1 MILIKS
7 DVEIEKMKKSGQI
20 LAEGRQILKKLI
32 RPGITTKELDTAFEQ
47 FVLSKGAKPSF
58 KGYQG
63 FPSSICVSINDELIH
78 GIPSDR
84 KLKEGDVISIDKGVI
99 WDGYHTDSAFTMG
112 VGKISDNDK
121 KLIKVAEDAF
131 WNAFKVINS
140 NTTIGDITNAVYSVI
155 KNNNFFTPEEFTGHG
170 IGKSLHEEPYIPNCG
185 LSSGEGEKLKD
196 GMVFCIEPMILQ
208 GSNKII
214 ISDDNW
220 TVKSLSR
227 LNASHYEHTICIRNG
242 KPEILTGGKFSG

>member
-1 MILIKS
+1 MVLIKTI
-7 DVEIEKMKKSGQI
+7 DEINKMRKSGKI
-20 LAEGRQILKKLI
+20 LAEGRKLLKKLI
-32 RPGITTKELDTAFEQ
+32 RPGITTKELDIAFEQ

-84 KLKEGDVISIDKGVI
+84 KLKEGDIVSIDKGVI
-99 WDGYHTDSAFTMG
+99 WDGYHTDSAFTVG

-121 KLIKVAEDAF
+121 KLIQVAKDAF
-131 WNAFKVINS
+131 WSAVEIINS
-140 NTTIGDITNAVYSVI
+140 NTTIGDITHAVYSVI
-155 KNNNFFTPEEFTGHG
+155 NKNNFFTPKEFTGHG

-185 LSSGEGEKLKD
+185 LSIGEGEKLRD

-208 GSNKII
+208 GSNKIRI
-214 ISDDNW
+214 ANDNW
-220 TVKSLSR
+220 TVKSLSGF
-227 LNASHYEHTICIRNG
+227 NSSHYEHTICIING
-242 KPEILTGGKFSG
+242 KPEILTGGTI